1 MIKKLISAAL
11 VTSLFSIASVAQ
23 SKKNVTLEDVARF
36 GTFFPERVSG
46 FQSLKDGDHYAVLE
60 RVPELG
66 TAINQY
72 AYTTGELVKT
82 LTSTK
87 AIEDAT
93 TTKIALRSYNF
104 STDESKLLI
113 PTETESIYRHSSKSK
128 YLIFD
133 LISQQLQELD
143 ADKQMLATFSPSGN
157 QVAFVKDNNLYY
169 KDLESGKIT
178 PITKDGERNKII
190 NGASDW
196 VYEEEFGFDQAFFW
210 SPDGQYI
217 AYYRFDEERVR
228 EFSMDIYGDAL
239 YPTQDVFK
247 YPKAG
252 EDNALVTIHIY
263 SLKDNKSVPVKLDY
277 AYEYIPR
284 VKWTAHSKEVC
295 VYALNRHQNEV
306 KLFLANSSTG
316 SSRLLYEEKDAAYV
330 AIDDDMVFL
339 SDGSFIWSSERDG
352 YNHLYHIGSNGKIK
366 TQITKGKF
374 DITQFYGYNAAN
386 KTLYFQAA
394 EDSPMERHVYSVGLN
409 GKKKQKITQGK
420 GTHSAQFN
428 TGYKYFIHNTS
439 QAFTPPVTTLRSA
452 DGTSIRTLE
461 DNAKLGE
468 RLSQFNI
475 SEKEF
480 MTVKGAD
487 GEALNAWM
495 IKPTNFNPARE
506 YPVLLFVYGGPGS
519 QTVKDSYDSFNDY
532 WYQYL
537 ASKGY
542 IVVSVDNRG
551 TGARGA
557 KFKKVTYQQL
567 GKHESDDQIAAAKSL
582 SELPYVDANRIGI
595 WGWSYG
601 GYMSSLCLAKGNE
614 VFKMAIAVAP
624 VTNWRFYD
632 SIYTERYM
640 RTPQENASGYDDNSP
655 INHVAKIKGKL
666 LLIHGTADDN
676 VHVQN
681 SMAMTQALINANVQ
695 FDQFMYPDKNH
706 GIYGGNTRYHLY
718 TKMTQFLL
726 DNL

>member
-1 MIKKLISAAL
+1 MIKKLISAAV
-11 VTSLFSIASVAQ
+11 VTSLFSLAAVAQ
-23 SKKNVTLEDVARF
+23 NKKNVTLEDVARF
-36 GTFFPERVSG
+36 GTFYPERVSG

-104 STDESKLLI
+104 SPDESKLLI

-133 LISQQLQELD
+133 LKSQQLQELD

-169 KDLESGKIT
+169 KDLENGNIT
-178 PITKDGERNKII
+178 TITTDGERNKII

-252 EDNALVTIHIY
+252 EDNAIVTIHIY
-263 SLKDNKSVPVKLDY
+263 SLKDNKSVPVRLDDP
-277 AYEYIPR
+277 YEYIPR
-284 VKWTAHSKEVC
+284 VKWSAHSEEVC
-295 VYALNRHQNEV
+295 VYALNRHQNHL
-306 KLFLANSSTG
+306 KLYLANSATG
-316 SSRLLYEEKDAAYV
+316 SSKLLYEEKDPAYV

-339 SDGSFIWSSERDG
+339 ADGSFIWSSERDG

-366 TQITKGKF
+366 TQITKGNF
-374 DITQFYGYNAAN
+374 DVTQYYGYNTAN
-386 KTLYFQAA
+386 KTLYYQAA
-394 EDSPMERHVYSVGLN
+394 EDAPMERHVYSVGLN

-428 TGYKYFIHNTS
+428 TGYKYFIHNAS
-439 QAFTPPVTTLRSA
+439 QAFTPPVTTLRGA
-452 DGTSIRTLE
+452 DGSNIRTLE

-468 RLSQFNI
+468 RLSQFDI

-480 MTVKGAD
+480 MTVKGAN
-487 GEALNAWM
+487 GEELNAWM

-532 WYQYL
+532 WYQHL

-567 GKHESDDQIAAAKSL
+567 GKHESDDQIAAAKAL
-582 SELPYVDANRIGI
+582 GKLPYVDANRIGI

-601 GYMSSLCLAKGNE
+601 GYMSSLCLAKGND

-655 INHVAKIKGKL
+655 INHVSKIKGKL
-666 LLIHGTADDN
+666 LLVHGTADDN

-681 SMAMTQALINANVQ
+681 SMAMTQALIQANVQ

-718 TKMTQFLL
+718 TKMTQFVLE
-726 DNL
+726 NL